1 MAKNNQICYMCGKS
15 VNDVHKLI
23 KGEYGYI
30 CDRCISIASDLLND
44 EEEEAIARNMK
55 LATPSQI
62 KAHLDRA
69 VKATPYSGAFIES
82 EVIPIVENITKI
94 KFIKVSD
101 RVYTVTDIDLSG
113 MTITA
118 VDKGVLDT
126 SIPESEIFE
135 LPELEEFHIFLI
147 NQRQPAHIID
157 FVERKALRC
166 QEHI

>member
-1 MAKNNQICYMCGKS
+1 M
-15 VNDVHKLI
+15 
-23 KGEYGYI
+23 
-30 CDRCISIASDLLND
+30 
-44 EEEEAIARNMK
+44 
-55 LATPSQI
+55 
-62 KAHLDRA
+62 
-69 VKATPYSGAFIES
+69 GAFIES
-82 EVIPIVENITKI
+82 EVISIIENITKI

-118 VDKGVLDT
+118 VDKDVLDT

-147 NQRQPAHIID
+147 NQRQPAQIID

-166 QEHI
+166 QDHI